1 VTEKPVEAYL
11 SGTIPLYY
19 GLDSAKLLNAKA
31 MLNLNDFQSQDQW
44 LERIS
49 ELNGNTELYNE
60 VYAQPLLLKKPKIT
74 DLINFLRKSLG
85 HD

>member
-1 VTEKPVEAYL
+1 
-11 SGTIPLYY
+11 
-19 GLDSAKLLNAKA
+19 

-49 ELNGNTELYNE
+49 ELNSNTELYNE